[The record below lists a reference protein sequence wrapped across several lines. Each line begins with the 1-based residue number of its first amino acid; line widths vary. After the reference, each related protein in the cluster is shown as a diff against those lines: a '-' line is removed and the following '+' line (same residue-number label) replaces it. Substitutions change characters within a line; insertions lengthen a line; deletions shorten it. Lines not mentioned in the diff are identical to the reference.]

1 MVILGV
7 ASARDMVA
15 TLDELRTVLP
25 MMPPIVLVAPR
36 GLPATLDLALELAD
50 AFVLR
55 TAAVDELSCAVEEV
69 RQGRSYLS
77 PSVNSTLDQYVGAQ
91 RSSTLTEREL
101 TVVKLI
107 ALGHHN
113 REIAHD
119 LGLSVRTV
127 ESHRAHA
134 LYKLQLTSRT
144 QLVHW
149 ALREHVI

>member
-1 MVILGV
+1 
-7 ASARDMVA
+7 
-15 TLDELRTVLP
+15 
-25 MMPPIVLVAPR
+25 MPPIVLVAPR
-36 GLPATLDLALELAD
+36 GLPATLELALELID
-50 AFVLR
+50 AYVLR
-55 TAAVDELSCAVEEV
+55 TAGIDELSCAVEEV

-77 PSVNSTLDQYVGAQ
+77 PSLSSTLDRHAGAE
-91 RSSTLTEREL
+91 RSSPLTDREL

-113 REIAHD
+113 REIAHT

-127 ESHRAHA
+127 ESHRSHA